1 MHSRHKFVSV
11 LMMVLLM
18 LLASCTSVP
27 QVKQNPNQANPLS
40 VQIRSLLETNAQ
52 IVELS
57 AILNRENKKIDWS
70 RAAQTTDKEGTTIV
84 QLPILF
90 NETTLELIAVSVNAN
105 QVTAVILSRLTRED
119 QSVRFEIA
127 NMDSGAA
134 VSGTVSSENGQAKV
148 QRSRMGKSSG
158 RSSVAEIL
166 TVVEPTG
173 VSIQRDCSREEAVLA
188 SASLF
193 LAAAYAALGPACG
206 WGTLFW
212 TPACWG
218 AIAAYAAAS
227 IAVGVAAGDLANCRR
242 G

>member
-1 MHSRHKFVSV
+1 MHSGHKFVSV

-40 VQIRSLLETNAQ
+40 AQIRSLLETNAQ

-148 QRSRMGKSSG
+148 QRSRIGKSSG

-173 VSIQRDCSREEAVLA
+173 VSIQRDCGAEQANYTAAVFALS
-188 SASLF
+188 SALV
-193 LAAAYAALGPACG
+193 AVNGAC
-206 WGTLFW
+206 WGFFW

-218 AIAAYAAAS
+218 AIAAYVAAS
-227 IAVGVAAGDLANCRR
+227 IWVGVAAGQLNNCLSGR
-242 G
+242 